1 MKRYRHLFFDLDH
14 TLWDFTTN
22 SRATLA
28 ELYCDLDL
36 EAEGIPEANELIA
49 AYEEVNRELW
59 GQYEQGHIPKEVMR
73 VLRFRTALR
82 RFGVTRRGLPE
93 TMSYEYLERCPR
105 RTELFPGVIQLLH
118 DLRPHYRLHIITNGF
133 DEVQRVKLKSSGID
147 GLFQEV
153 ITSERAGASKPS
165 PLIFAHAQRRAKS
178 LAEESLMV
186 GDNVLSDML
195 GARQAGWDHAHF
207 TAETAPDPE
216 ATYRI
221 HHMDELRPVLL

>member
-1 MKRYRHLFFDLDH
+1 MKPYRHLFFDLDH

-22 SRATLA
+22 SRATLVELHA
-28 ELYCDLDL
+28 ELGLA
-36 EAEGIPEANELIA
+36 AEGITNADELIG

-59 GQYEQGHIPKEVMR
+59 GKYEQGHIPKEVMR

-82 RFGVTRRGLPE
+82 GFGVTRRGLAE
-93 TMSYEYLERCPR
+93 TMSHEYLERCPR
-105 RTELFPGVIQLLH
+105 RTQLFPGTLQLLI
-118 DLRPHYRLHIITNGF
+118 DLHGNYRLHIITNGF

-147 GLFQEV
+147 GLFDEV
-153 ITSERAGASKPS
+153 VTSERAGASKPS
-165 PLIFAHAQRRAKS
+165 PVIFAHAQKRAKA

-195 GARQAGWDHAHF
+195 GARQVGWDHVHF
-207 TAETAPDPE
+207 AAETAPDPD

-221 HHMDELRPVLL
+221 RHMDELRPLLL

>member
-1 MKRYRHLFFDLDH
+1 MRKYRHLFFDLDH

-28 ELYCDLDL
+28 ELHGDLGL
-36 EAEGIPEANELIA
+36 EAEGVPDAHELIA

-59 GQYEQGHIPKEVMR
+59 GRYEQGHIPKEVMR

-82 RFGVTRRGLPE
+82 GFGVTRRGLAE
-93 TMSYEYLERCPR
+93 TMSHEYLERCPR
-105 RTELFPGVIQLLH
+105 RTELFPGVLQLLH
-118 DLRPHYRLHIITNGF
+118 DLQGHYRLHIITNGF

-147 GLFQEV
+147 GLFDEV
-153 ITSERAGASKPS
+153 VTSERAGASKPS
-165 PLIFAHAQRRAKS
+165 PLIFAHAQRRTRS
-178 LAEESLMV
+178 LPEESLMV

-207 TAETAPDPE
+207 AAETSPDPE

-221 HHMDELRPVLL
+221 HHMDELRPLLL

>member
-1 MKRYRHLFFDLDH
+1 MKRYRHIYFDLDH

-28 ELYCDLDL
+28 ELHGELGL
-36 EAEGIPEANELIA
+36 AAEGIADANELIS

-59 GQYEQGHIPKEVMR
+59 GKYEQGHIPKEVMR

-82 RFGVTRRGLPE
+82 GFGVTRRGLAE
-93 TMSYEYLERCPR
+93 TMSHEYLERCPR
-105 RTELFPGVIQLLH
+105 RTELFPGVLTLLH
-118 DLRPHYRLHIITNGF
+118 DLRPHYALHIITNGF

-153 ITSERAGASKPS
+153 VTSERAGASKPS
-165 PLIFAHAQRRAKS
+165 PVIFAHAQKRTRA
-178 LAEESLMV
+178 LPEESLMV

-207 TAETAPDPE
+207 AAETAPDPE

-221 HHMDELRPVLL
+221 HHMDELRPLLL